1 MNERLF
7 CLFKDC
13 TIYFIIVERFL
24 IKMFS
29 SCLLLSLQLWKPLIA
44 NLRFMQ
50 NKSFILIINAN
61 LKDIKPIRYGDGGRV
76 IFNSYPGNVKLC
88 ASLPQPLHL
97 LLDYFDY
104 LKSYCKKNQWEK
116 SNQIIERISI
126 FLDKLP
132 KLRSVKYQDAR
143 YRMFGYTWQWFYF
156 LF

>member
-7 CLFKDC
+7 CLFKGC

-76 IFNSYPGNVKLC
+76 IFNSYPENVKLC

-104 LKSYCKKNQWEK
+104 LNICNMSYCKKNQWEK
-116 SNQIIERISI
+116 SNQIIERILI
-126 FLDKLP
+126 FLDNLP
-132 KLRSVKYQDAR
+132 NPR
-143 YRMFGYTWQWFYF
+143 
-156 LF
+156 